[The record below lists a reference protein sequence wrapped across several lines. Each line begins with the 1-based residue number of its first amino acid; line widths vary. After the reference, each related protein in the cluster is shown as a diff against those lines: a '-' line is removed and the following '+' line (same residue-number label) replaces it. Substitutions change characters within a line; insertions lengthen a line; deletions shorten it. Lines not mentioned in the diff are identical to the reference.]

1 MSEEQRKNPANISRE
16 ELYRQVWATPMS
28 RLGTQYGISGNGLKK
43 ICVRLN
49 VPYPP
54 RGYWANLAAA
64 KAVRQTPLP
73 KPLAGTL
80 LQVTIIP
87 TPPPAADG
95 YAPELEPDTAERLRE
110 ASTKTSGITVP
121 ATLRRP
127 HRAIADWIT
136 RHQREI
142 ADAKRDRSRYGFAL
156 QPKHF
161 SSLERRRQRF
171 LSTLFKEAEKLG
183 YKVRGEAPHNLSLE
197 TGHNEVEFTLR
208 ERIKQVRRPLTD
220 EEKARYSSTRNWR
233 QEKVATGELVFTL
246 KTYLGAGL
254 PDEWR
259 DGERGLEE
267 QIGDILAVLTIA
279 GPILE
284 RRRLE
289 AEEIQ
294 RRRWEEEKRC
304 REERERQDQD
314 RNRWRRFVEFAR
326 LWEEARLAGDFL
338 DELEKRSVDPEATYE
353 GRTAAEWMSWARERR
368 DIFDPCHWKSEDLW
382 TDLASVTAWD
392 YRQSH

>member
-54 RGYWANLAAA
+54 RGYWAKLAAA

-254 PDEWR
+254 PDEWH

-267 QIGDILAVLTIA
+267 QIGDRRSSAAVGRRRKGAARNARDRIRTAIGGGGSLNLPGCGKRRGWPGISSMSSRSALSIPRRPMKVGQPRNGCPGHGSDVTFSIPA
-279 GPILE
+279 TGEARTYGPISLPSQPGII
-284 RRRLE
+284 
-289 AEEIQ
+289 AKAID
-294 RRRWEEEKRC
+294 KI
-304 REERERQDQD
+304 
-314 RNRWRRFVEFAR
+314 VVGGAR
-326 LWEEARLAGDFL
+326 LG
-338 DELEKRSVDPEATYE
+338 P
-353 GRTAAEWMSWARERR
+353 
-368 DIFDPCHWKSEDLW
+368 
-382 TDLASVTAWD
+382 
-392 YRQSH
+392 RQ